1 MSNLPIDPDHD
12 LRNRFQALRRF
23 EAASA
28 PPLDSAM
35 RPSLRREKSPRK
47 TPSFRARLAAATAGL
62 VTVVAL
68 TSMFIATRESRR
80 PSLEEAIAQARE
92 MSAWSAPTD
101 ALLVTTDLKIP
112 DSNSKIP
119 AGSATSGE
127 GSNPTIQK
135 HLD

>member
-12 LRNRFQALRRF
+12 LGDQFQALRRS
-23 EAASA
+23 EAANA
-28 PPLDSAM
+28 PPFGSAM
-35 RPSLRREKSPRK
+35 HPSQHREKSPRK
-47 TPSFRARLAAATAGL
+47 PRSFRLRLAAATAGL
-62 VTVVAL
+62 MGVVAL
-68 TSMFIATRESRR
+68 TSIWIATRESRK

-112 DSNSKIP
+112 DSKTP

-127 GSNPTIQK
+127 GSNSTIQK
-135 HLD
+135 RLD

>member
-1 MSNLPIDPDHD
+1 MSNLPIDPDQD
-12 LRNRFQALRRF
+12 LRDRFQALRRS

-28 PPLDSAM
+28 PSLDSAM
-35 RPSLRREKSPRK
+35 RPSHRREKFHRKPR
-47 TPSFRARLAAATAGL
+47 SFRLRLAAATAGL
-62 VTVVAL
+62 VSMVAL
-68 TSMFIATRESRR
+68 TSIWIATRESRK

-112 DSNSKIP
+112 DSNPKTP

-127 GSNPTIQK
+127 GSNSTIQK
-135 HLD
+135 RLD